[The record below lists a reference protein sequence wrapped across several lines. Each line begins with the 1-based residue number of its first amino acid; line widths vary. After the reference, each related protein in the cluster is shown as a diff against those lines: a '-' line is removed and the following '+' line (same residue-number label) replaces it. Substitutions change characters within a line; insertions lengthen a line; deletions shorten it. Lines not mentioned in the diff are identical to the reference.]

1 MERPVIRRCSVF
13 TGERSARKGVETT
26 LGRKVGILFR
36 YPINAKADQYSEQN
50 EGVTKRVLVAVP
62 KFNAGAFPGWDFP
75 TYRLKGNWEKKL
87 RNSSPEADRHHHERI

>member
-50 EGVTKRVLVAVP
+50 ESVTKECLLPYLNSMLGRSLVGT
-62 KFNAGAFPGWDFP
+62 F
-75 TYRLKGNWEKKL
+75 RLTGSKEIG
-87 RNSSPEADRHHHERI
+87 RRS